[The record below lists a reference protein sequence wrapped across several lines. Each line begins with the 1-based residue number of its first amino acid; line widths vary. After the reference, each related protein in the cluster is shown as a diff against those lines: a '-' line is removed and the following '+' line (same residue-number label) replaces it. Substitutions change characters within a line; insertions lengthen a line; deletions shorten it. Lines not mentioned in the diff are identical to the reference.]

1 MHGWIGGRVEFED
14 FLTANLDRLSRYAGV
29 LAGNRQSAHD
39 VLAQTLIAIWPIW
52 DRVGAMQYPLAY
64 VRAAVTTT
72 FLDQTRTARRRRT
85 FPTNSIDLLDTPI
98 DAAVDRVEDRDE
110 LDGLLRLLPDRQ
122 RTVLVLRY
130 YLDFTDQQIAA
141 ELRCALST
149 VRSAAARGL
158 AALRIA
164 TASVSE

>member
-1 MHGWIGGRVEFED
+1 MEFED

-29 LAGNRQSAHD
+29 LVGDRQSAHD
-39 VLAQTLIAIWPIW
+39 VLSQTLIAIWPIW

-85 FPTNSIDLLDTPI
+85 FSTNSIELLDTPI
-98 DAAVDRVEDRDE
+98 DAAVDRVENRDE
-110 LDGLLRLLPDRQ
+110 LDRLLRLLPDRQ

-130 YLDFTDQQIAA
+130 YLDLTDQQIAA

-149 VRSAAARGL
+149 VRSVAARGL
-158 AALRIA
+158 AAMRTA
-164 TASVSE
+164 TASISE

>member
-1 MHGWIGGRVEFED
+1 MEFED

-29 LAGNRQSAHD
+29 LVGDRQSAHD
-39 VLAQTLIAIWPIW
+39 VLAQTLITIWPVW

-72 FLDQTRTARRRRT
+72 FLDQRRTASRRRT
-85 FPTNSIDLLDTPI
+85 FPTSSIDLLDAPI

-130 YLDFTDQQIAA
+130 YLDLTDQQIAA

-149 VRSAAARGL
+149 VRSSAARGL
-158 AALRIA
+158 AALRTA